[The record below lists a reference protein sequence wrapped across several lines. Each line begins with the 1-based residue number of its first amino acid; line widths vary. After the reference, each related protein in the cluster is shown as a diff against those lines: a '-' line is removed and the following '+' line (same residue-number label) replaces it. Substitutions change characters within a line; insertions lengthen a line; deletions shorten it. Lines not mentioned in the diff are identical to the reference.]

1 MNNFYSNKSYIIMQE
16 IQIKL
21 IEDNSKFE
29 KVELVEPNIKH
40 NRCDIRYGKDF
51 ELIEVRYEDKIK
63 YISFYCTGRTAFL
76 GLYMVE
82 IPQYVFN
89 RIIEFLKN
97 KQKISHIHFINSL
110 NYIKGAKKKM
120 HWLLELPDNWE
131 DYLKQFS
138 SKHRYNIRYYKKKL
152 EQTYNCEW
160 KYYPQHEI
168 NKKMIDAFFDLKKDQ
183 KKEKAYS
190 DLNNA
195 EIYLKSDFNKITDA
209 YVLYIN
215 NEIKSIILYSI
226 IDGQTAYCHNM
237 AYDTKFSKYNIGN
250 ELYYYSIKDLIKRG
264 IRKIYLGGGN
274 YKYKKNSNAIKSVTY
289 NGNIFLLNFWQKIFS
304 CFYEPKPQKRITF
317 VILGIKISF
326 KL

>member
-1 MNNFYSNKSYIIMQE
+1 MQE
-16 IQIKL
+16 IKIEL

-29 KVELVEPNIKH
+29 KVKLVEPNIKH

-51 ELIEVRYEDKIK
+51 ELIEIRYEDKIK
-63 YISFYCTGRTAFL
+63 YISFYCNGRTAFL

-97 KQKISHIHFINSL
+97 DRKISHIHFINSL

-120 HWLLELPDNWE
+120 HWLLELPENWE

-138 SKHRYNIRYYKKKL
+138 SKHRYNLRYYKKKL
-152 EQTYNCEW
+152 EQIYNCEW
-160 KYYPQHEI
+160 KYYPKHEI
-168 NKKMIDAFFDLKKDQ
+168 NKKMIEAFFDFKIA
-183 KKEKAYS
+183 KEKGEAYS
-190 DLNNA
+190 DLVNA
-195 EIYLKSDFNKITDA
+195 ESYLESDFNKITDA

-215 NEIKSIILYSI
+215 NEIKSIVLYSI
-226 IDGQTAYCHNM
+226 IDEQTAYCHNM
-237 AYDTKFSKYNIGN
+237 AYDVKFSKYNIGN
-250 ELYYYSIKDLIKRG
+250 ELYYYSIKDLIQRG
-264 IRKIYLGGGN
+264 IQKIYLGGGD
-274 YKYKKNSNAIKSVTY
+274 YEYKKNSKAIKSVTY

-304 CFYEPKPQKRITF
+304 VFCEKKPEKRITL
-317 VILGIKISF
+317 VILGIKVSF